1 MTDLGSPTAWLAFLV
16 FVLVMLALDL
26 GLLQR
31 KAHTPSTREA
41 LGWSLV
47 WIALACVFGGWVF
60 WQSGGEVASEYFTA
74 YIVEKSLSVDNLFVF
89 VLVFSAMKI
98 PDAVQHRV
106 LFWGILGALVL
117 RAAMIFAGTALLHQ
131 FHWLIYLFGGVL
143 IFGGLKL
150 FWSWRSKADAAP
162 TEGRLFLWVRKYVPM
177 SQELDGQHFLTRVKN
192 ADGTPG
198 ALRATP
204 LLGALILV
212 ELSDVVFAL
221 DSIPAV
227 LAISTDPFIV
237 FTSNVFAILGLRSL
251 YFLLARVLH
260 RMEELK
266 LGLAAVLIFVGIKMM
281 IADVVHV
288 PAEIS
293 LPIIVGLL
301 AVPALIAW
309 WRRRGAPAAHDAH

>member
-1 MTDLGSPTAWLAFLV
+1 MTDLGSPVAWGGFLV
-16 FVLVMLALDL
+16 FVLLMLALDL

-41 LGWSLV
+41 LGWSAV
-47 WIALACVFGGWVF
+47 WVALACAFGGWVA
-60 WQSGGEVASEYFTA
+60 WQSGAEAASEYFTA

-89 VLVFSAMKI
+89 VLVFGAMKI
-98 PDAVQHRV
+98 PDEVQHRV

-131 FHWLIYLFGGVL
+131 FHWLIYVFGGVL
-143 IFGGLKL
+143 VVGGLKL
-150 FWSWRSKADAAP
+150 FWSFCSGEEEAP
-162 TEGRLFLWVRKYVPM
+162 TEGRLFAWVRKHVPM
-177 SQELDGQHFLTRVKN
+177 SPELDGQHFFTRLKN
-192 ADGTPG
+192 ADGTKG

-227 LAISTDPFIV
+227 LAISQDPFIV

-260 RMEELK
+260 QMNELK
-266 LGLAAVLIFVGIKMM
+266 LGLAAVLVFVGIKML

-293 LPIIVGLL
+293 LPVIIGLL
-301 AVPALIAW
+301 GVPALLAW
-309 WRRRGAPAAHDAH
+309 WRRR